1 MLADRSDIR
10 LELKRQKKY
19 FGVMG
24 AFEKISSLP
33 EYSNLPGI
41 KVLNTSNSADQN
53 RVVGSPWIPVKSI
66 E

>member
-41 KVLNTSNSADQN
+41 
-53 RVVGSPWIPVKSI
+53 RVRLQ
-66 E
+66 ER

>member
-41 KVLNTSNSADQN
+41 RVGRTLKSADHI
-53 RVVGSPWIPVKSI
+53 R
-66 E
+66 